1 MQQSVDETFINMASI
16 MTKRFGFGEH
26 HVDGPPKDHFD
37 LSTCAAIVRAMD
49 LDMQTQFLEIEY
61 LRKQDKET
69 KKALVE
75 FDPEFRMF
83 WLLKTMGLD

>member
-16 MTKRFGFGEH
+16 MTERFGLGEH

-37 LSTCAAIVRAMD
+37 LSACAAIVRAMD
-49 LDMQTQFLEIEY
+49 LDMQTQFLAIEY

-69 KKALVE
+69 KKAFVE

-83 WLLKTMGLD
+83 WLRQIMGID